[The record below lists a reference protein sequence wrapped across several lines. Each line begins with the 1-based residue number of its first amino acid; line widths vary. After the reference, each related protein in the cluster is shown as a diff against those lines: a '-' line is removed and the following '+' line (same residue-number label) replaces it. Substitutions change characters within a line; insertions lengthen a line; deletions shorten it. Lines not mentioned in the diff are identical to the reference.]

1 MEVNNSTTS
10 GNIQAIDNLLEQA
23 GIIDPVEIPEDEHNP
38 DFDLTNYIIPFH
50 GDPGTG
56 EHIQSIYQCRS
67 IEDEPYNRKQH
78 VFFCPGLFHS
88 KMACTDTLHRILVK
102 PQAAHKDSSG
112 IMNEIN
118 ILRPQET
125 HVMMTKPGF
134 RRMHQTLTYVGIC

>member
-1 MEVNNSTTS
+1 
-10 GNIQAIDNLLEQA
+10 
-23 GIIDPVEIPEDEHNP
+23 
-38 DFDLTNYIIPFH
+38 
-50 GDPGTG
+50 
-56 EHIQSIYQCRS
+56 
-67 IEDEPYNRKQH
+67 
-78 VFFCPGLFHS
+78 
-88 KMACTDTLHRILVK
+88 MACTDTLHRILVK